1 MPYCS
6 ASDVR
11 LLSGVTSDIV
21 SDSDINSLIAF
32 SDQQIDDDIQS
43 FVTVPTRIK
52 NLSALLTSV
61 KLFSRSD
68 LRFRLGQS
76 GLSEQQIQEN
86 LNTWKA
92 EVDRIYAYYGKV
104 VPEGPETLGMV

>member
-1 MPYCS
+1 
-6 ASDVR
+6 
-11 LLSGVTSDIV
+11 
-21 SDSDINSLIAF
+21 
-32 SDQQIDDDIQS
+32 
-43 FVTVPTRIK
+43 
-52 NLSALLTSV
+52 
-61 KLFSRSD
+61 LFSRPD

-104 VPEGPETLGMV
+104 VPEGPESLGMV

>member
-21 SDSDINSLIAF
+21 SDADIISLIAF

-43 FVTVPTRIK
+43 FVTVPTWIK
-52 NLSALLTSV
+52 NLSS
-61 KLFSRSD
+61 KHWQKKMSFIKIRGYKS
-68 LRFRLGQS
+68 
-76 GLSEQQIQEN
+76 I
-86 LNTWKA
+86 
-92 EVDRIYAYYGKV
+92 
-104 VPEGPETLGMV
+104 

>member
-11 LLSGVTSDIV
+11 LLSGVTSDVV
-21 SDSDINSLIAF
+21 SDVDINNLIAF

-52 NLSALLTSV
+52 NLSALLTSI
-61 KLFSRSD
+61 KLFSRPD

-76 GLSEQQIQEN
+76 GLTDQQMDSALGQWRE
-86 LNTWKA
+86 
-92 EVDRIYAYYGKV
+92 EVDRIYAYYGKAV
-104 VPEGPETLGMV
+104 QQSPSDLRVA